1 MKNITLDSL
10 LEINDEKITIKAWL
24 RSYAKEK
31 GFSVFHTAQ
40 GPISPN
46 ELAKLL
52 FDYAI
57 GDADLDDSL
66 ADYCECVA
74 EIAATIEEFLV
85 GTQKKDKKPK
95 LEVVKAPTKIE
106 VFGQSLGK
114 GADST
119 VEVSKSFIRGI
130 ESSFPKTILVND
142 GGSISV
148 SKEATTED
156 IGIAFG
162 AAVQLEKTT
171 KLTGNLLSFIIGEL
185 TNAAVVAGVYA
196 SKKDCA
202 EDISRRLEEA
212 NLKSLSVKSIENLA
226 RVAERIP
233 AEKRDPEVP
242 ITVYHNI
249 ANVKQPKQMD
259 GESNANFNK
268 RKKKY
273 DENINEILDKVMDGA
288 ITDVK
293 EVKAVIDGLQ
303 KSSGLKGE
311 HSYTMGDYMKIF
323 MEASMLLTM
332 VGKNG
337 TLALDVNGETVSL
350 TRDELQYTA
359 KSALSHYTNM
369 KVSDPKA
376 DIVVSSLLTGYM
388 SENGQQ

>member
-1 MKNITLDSL
+1 MKQITLDSL
-10 LEINDEKITIKAWL
+10 LEINDQKITIKAWL
-24 RSYAKEK
+24 RSYAKQK
-31 GFSVFHTAQ
+31 GFGVFQTSK
-40 GPISPN
+40 GPISAN
-46 ELAKLL
+46 DFAKLL
-52 FDYAI
+52 FDYAVS
-57 GDADLDDSL
+57 GDDLDDSL
-66 ADYCECVA
+66 VDYSECVA
-74 EIAATIEEFLV
+74 EISATIEDFLV
-85 GTQKKDKKPK
+85 GNEKKDKKPK
-95 LEVVKAPTKIE
+95 LEVVKTPTKIE
-106 VFGQSLGK
+106 LFGESLGK

-171 KLTGNLLSFIIGEL
+171 KLTGNILGFIIGEL
-185 TNAAVVAGVYA
+185 TNAAVAAGVYPT
-196 SKKDCA
+196 KKDCA
-202 EDISRRLEEA
+202 TDISRRLEDA

-226 RVAERIP
+226 RTAERIP

-249 ANVKQPKQMD
+249 ANVKQPKQME
-259 GESNANFNK
+259 GESNANFTK

-273 DENINEILDKVMDGA
+273 DENINQILDKVMDGA

-293 EVKAVIDGLQ
+293 EVKSVIDGLQ
-303 KSSGLKGE
+303 KSSGLKE
-311 HSYTMGDYMKIF
+311 DNSYSMGDYMKIF

-332 VGKNG
+332 VGKDG
-337 TLALDVNGETVSL
+337 TLALDVDGNTVTL
-350 TRDELQYTA
+350 TRDELQYVA

-369 KVSDPKA
+369 KISDPKA
-376 DIVVSSLLTGYM
+376 DIVVSPLLTGYM
-388 SENGQQ
+388 SENGKQ